1 MQPTILA
8 VCIRYAIA
16 DMINQAILKD
26 AYKE

>member
-1 MQPTILA
+1 MQPKILA

-16 DMINQAILKD
+16 DMINQAIMKD

>member
-1 MQPTILA
+1 MQPKILA
-8 VCIRYAIA
+8 VCIRYAIT

>member
-1 MQPTILA
+1 MQPKILA
-8 VCIRYAIA
+8 VCIRHAIA

>member
-1 MQPTILA
+1 MQPKILA

-26 AYKE
+26 SYKE

>member
-1 MQPTILA
+1 MQPKILA

-16 DMINQAILKD
+16 DVINQAILKD

>member
-1 MQPTILA
+1 MQPKILA
-8 VCIRYAIA
+8 ICIRYAIA

>member
-1 MQPTILA
+1 MQPKILA
-8 VCIRYAIA
+8 VCISYAIA

>member
-1 MQPTILA
+1 MQPKILA
-8 VCIRYAIA
+8 VCVRYAIA

>member
-1 MQPTILA
+1 MQPKILA
-8 VCIRYAIA
+8 ACIRYAIA